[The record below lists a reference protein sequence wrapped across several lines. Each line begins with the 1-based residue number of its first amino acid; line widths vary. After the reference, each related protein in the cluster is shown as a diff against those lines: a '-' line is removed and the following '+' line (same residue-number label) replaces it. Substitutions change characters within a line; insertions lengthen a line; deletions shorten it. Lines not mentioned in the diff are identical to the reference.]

1 MWFVFGPE
9 NKISTVIRIC
19 SYGCVGFS
27 RNGDYLRVKYT
38 GGQNV
43 CKYVCISLNM
53 YTIMYV
59 YGCIICIWVY
69 YYVYVFISLCLCVS
83 YMYILCNIM
92 HLYMCVHHYVCMWI
106 IMYVYVLLY
115 MYMCVSLYVCMY
127 YYALGWPKSFF
138 SFKVEIKDMLF
149 IFINHF
155 TEHHIQHFVPL
166 P

>member
-1 MWFVFGPE
+1 MC
-9 NKISTVIRIC
+9 II
-19 SYGCVGFS
+19 
-27 RNGDYLRVKYT
+27 
-38 GGQNV
+38 
-43 CKYVCISLNM
+43 KYV
-53 YTIMYV
+53 YYYV
-59 YGCIICIWVY
+59 CIWVY

-166 P
+166 PLSFSRQLQNSIFPKTFYLFEQRTVLGAFLVFQGIEIFSIKRILERPK